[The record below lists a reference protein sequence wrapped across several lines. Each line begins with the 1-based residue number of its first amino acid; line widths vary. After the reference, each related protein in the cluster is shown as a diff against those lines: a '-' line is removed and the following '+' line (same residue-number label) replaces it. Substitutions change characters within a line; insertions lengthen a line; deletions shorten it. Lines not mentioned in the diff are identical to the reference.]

1 MPEPP
6 YDESEIL
13 KIFPQLI
20 KQLANLANC
29 TSPTQ
34 PNFAQYFKLLDVLAN
49 YKIGVVLVEMTKMLD
64 PESEYDADMDE
75 HLHHSRD
82 SPSSEEALEV
92 LRELIEVLLNS
103 IQIEHPSEI
112 TSLAISAISA
122 CIEEFYGTV
131 PIPILDEILKCV
143 GAGPVVWVTNPAF
156 VEASAALATSKKKGK
171 KVEKKKL
178 PPMQIQQTNQSYI
191 VACGVIKKTI
201 DRISTPTASLLNGL
215 LNCDTNVMK
224 YSNIASS
231 EEPVT
236 AEKGTIVAA
245 AGCIP
250 EKVQPNVDVWS
261 IVYEL
266 HKISPHI
273 LTTVI
278 GTVAASL
285 QSPDDDKRLR
295 VTKLLGRLFYS
306 RASDIGVNFHACY
319 KEWTRRSMD
328 MNVKIRETMVKCLL
342 EILRNKSNCET
353 LCEEASEV
361 LVKIVTSDPS
371 LDVRLSCIHKVCD
384 LAYSVYDSKD
394 MKNQVKPAVSATLL
408 KAVGNRVSSKNK
420 KERLDSVTGL
430 AKIYHRHYILPK
442 LKVVQDGGDNC
453 SIDIILN
460 TIHNNC
466 DLKMYKTGKKARR
479 GKHKSSSPGV
489 SPMRKHNTASDMQM
503 DEKYKFIAKK
513 VLNSAF
519 FTDATDP
526 AMRNRVVMIV
536 DDVLLGTG
544 TAALK
549 ETSSSSKQILTP
561 TSRAIGLSLIVNH
574 LLTSDVDDDENAVN
588 DDGTSYK
595 WMCSLLVQRAK
606 LQHALTAYIDL
617 KSKAE
622 QHSNGT
628 FEKNSMQTLALV
640 HMIGTS
646 HILFLQDQRKETI

>member
-1 MPEPP
+1 
-6 YDESEIL
+6 
-13 KIFPQLI
+13 
-20 KQLANLANC
+20 
-29 TSPTQ
+29 
-34 PNFAQYFKLLDVLAN
+34 
-49 YKIGVVLVEMTKMLD
+49 MLD
-64 PESEYDADMDE
+64 PETEYGADMDE
-75 HLHHSRD
+75 GHLHHSRD

-103 IQIEHPSEI
+103 IQIDHPSEV

-131 PIPILDEILKCV
+131 PIPILDEILKCI
-143 GAGPVVWVTNPAF
+143 GAGPVVYVTNPAF
-156 VEASAALATSKKKGK
+156 VEASAAIAASKKKGK
-171 KVEKKKL
+171 KIEKKKL
-178 PPMQIQQTNQSYI
+178 PPMQIQQTNQSYL

-215 LNCDTNVMK
+215 LNGDTNVMK
-224 YSNIASS
+224 FSNIAAS

-236 AEKGTIVAA
+236 AVKGTIVAA

-250 EKVQPNVDVWS
+250 EKEQATIDVWG

-285 QSPDDDKRLR
+285 QSPDEDKRLR

-306 RASDIGVNFHACY
+306 RTSDIGVNFHACY

-328 MNVKIRETMVKCLL
+328 MDVKIRETMVKCLL
-342 EILRNKSNCET
+342 EILRNKSNCEQ

-361 LVKIVTSDPS
+361 LVKMVTSDPS
-371 LDVRLSCIHKVCD
+371 LDVRISCIHKVCD
-384 LAYSVYDSKD
+384 LAYCVNDGKD
-394 MKNQVKPAVSATLL
+394 LKNQNNPMVTVPLL

-430 AKIYHRHYILPK
+430 AKIYHRHYITPK
-442 LKVVQDGGDNC
+442 LKLVQDGGDDCN
-453 SIDIILN
+453 IDIILD
-460 TIHNNC
+460 TIHRNC
-466 DLKMYKTGKKARR
+466 NLGMYKIGKKGRR
-479 GKHKSSSPGV
+479 GKRKSASSPMSH
-489 SPMRKHNTASDMQM
+489 SPMSKQTASGDSEL

-513 VLNSAF
+513 VFNSAF
-519 FTDATDP
+519 FTDSSDP
-526 AMRNRVVMIV
+526 IMRNRVVMIV

-549 ETSSSSKQILTP
+549 DKSSSNKQILTP
-561 TSRAIGLSLIVNH
+561 TSRAIGLSIIINH
-574 LLTSDVDDDENAVN
+574 LLTNDESDEEHEANIE
-588 DDGTSYK
+588 GTSYK

-606 LQHALTAYIDL
+606 LQLALKSYIDL

-622 QHSNGT
+622 KYNNGT
-628 FEKNSMQTLALV
+628 
-640 HMIGTS
+640 
-646 HILFLQDQRKETI
+646 